1 MTIGFSLYGS
11 LMVAASIE
19 AVRHAMARRIDEHCA
34 WAIRLFAL
42 AIGSWL
48 YRMCHGFWT
57 LFTDSIGHTDDF
69 SGWFDYVMDFAF
81 FIPPLIVA
89 EMFIRARRARTTAV
103 GRIGATAALAGSAI
117 FVALATFFFTTHGWG
132 PAIAMRFGA

>member
-1 MTIGFSLYGS
+1 MTIGFSLYGAM
-11 LMVAASIE
+11 MVAASIE
-19 AVRHAMARRIDEHCA
+19 AVRHAMARRIDEHRA

-48 YRMCHGFWT
+48 YRLCYGFWM
-57 LFTDSIGHTDDF
+57 LFADNIGHTDDF
-69 SGWFDYVMDFAF
+69 SGWFDYIMDFAF

-89 EMFIRARRARTTAV
+89 EVFIRARRAR
-103 GRIGATAALAGSAI
+103 ATAALAGSAI

-132 PAIAMRFGA
+132 PAMATRFGA